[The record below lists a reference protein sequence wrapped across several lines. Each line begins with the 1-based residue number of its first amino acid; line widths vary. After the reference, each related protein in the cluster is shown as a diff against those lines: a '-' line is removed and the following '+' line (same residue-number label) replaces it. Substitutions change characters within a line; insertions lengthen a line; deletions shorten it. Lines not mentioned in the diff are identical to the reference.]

1 MNDLALERFK
11 ETKPKCI
18 YWTAVS
24 FSEANQR
31 EGDHAESSLS
41 VSNQLLNV
49 R

>member
-11 ETKPKCI
+11 ETKPKCLPDCGKLLR
-18 YWTAVS
+18 
-24 FSEANQR
+24 SEPKV
-31 EGDHAESSLS
+31 GKYAESSLS